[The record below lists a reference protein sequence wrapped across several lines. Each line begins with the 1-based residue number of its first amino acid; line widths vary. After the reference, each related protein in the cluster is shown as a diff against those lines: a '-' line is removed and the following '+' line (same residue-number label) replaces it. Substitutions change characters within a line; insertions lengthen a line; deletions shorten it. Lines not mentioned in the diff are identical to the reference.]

1 MMNMTDHN
9 NLFKQMMDYQM
20 NLMNNSLNAMGLF
33 QSRSEKAME
42 LFTNQMNW
50 ATEKWKGAIV
60 DWNKACQTGAENFK
74 KVVEDNLSKIQSSKE

>member
-1 MMNMTDHN
+1 
-9 NLFKQMMDYQM
+9 
-20 NLMNNSLNAMGLF
+20 
-33 QSRSEKAME
+33 
-42 LFTNQMNW
+42 MNW